1 MLHVHATS
9 LHIRL
14 LQDGDHTRSKVFQ
27 MGGPARE
34 IRKEGEILFPLIISF
49 IVLLYSCLKV

>member
-34 IRKEGEILFPLIISF
+34 IRKEGEILFP
-49 IVLLYSCLKV
+49 